1 MKMES
6 QSDQIKS
13 EISRLKN
20 VQKAELALLKNQFHT
35 TFEKL
40 KPINLLKETFKEV
53 SDSPDLKS
61 NLLNSAI
68 GLSTGFISKKLMIGN
83 TSNPIKKVL
92 GTVVEFAIAN
102 AVTKNSEKIISV
114 GETLF
119 QLIFRRKKEEIR
131 DLQMVENK
139 RLIDN

>member
-1 MKMES
+1 MKKGN
-6 QSDQIKS
+6 QSELIKS
-13 EISRLKN
+13 QIWFLKTK
-20 VQKAELALLKNQFHT
+20 QKEELASLKNQLHI
-35 TFEKL
+35 TFESF

-53 SDSPDLKS
+53 GESPDLKS

-68 GLSTGFISKKLMIGN
+68 GLSTGFISKKLMVGK
-83 TSNPIKKVL
+83 TSNPIKNII

-102 AVTKNSEKIISV
+102 VVTKNSEKIIST

-119 QLIFRRKKEEIR
+119 QLIFKRKKDKKL
-131 DLQMVENK
+131 DLQTLENN

>member
-1 MKMES
+1 MKKIS
-6 QSDQIKS
+6 QSDNIKS

-20 VQKAELALLKNQFHT
+20 SQKAELALLKIQFHT
-35 TFEKL
+35 TFENL

-53 SDSPDLKS
+53 GESPDLKS
-61 NLLNSAI
+61 NLLNGAI

-83 TSNPIKKVL
+83 TSNPIKKLL

-102 AVTKNSEKIISV
+102 VVAKNSEKIIAT

-119 QLIFRRKKEEIR
+119 QLIFKRNKNQKR
-131 DLQMVENK
+131 DLQTIENN